1 MREYDI
7 RLETVEK
14 VNRFT
19 ALMGRCPCEADLLSA
34 RYIVNAK
41 SLLGVFSL
49 DLSGPLVLRLHGQPD
64 AGLAVRDGE
73 RGRILE
79 GEGDGPLGLGTLLL
93 LP

>member
-7 RLETVEK
+7 CLETVEK

-19 ALMGRCPCEADLLSA
+19 HLHQSTDDLMGRCPCEADLLSA

-64 AGLAVRDGE
+64 AGLEEALREYGSPRTCSPQQERD
-73 RGRILE
+73 
-79 GEGDGPLGLGTLLL
+79 
-93 LP
+93 

>member
-64 AGLAVRDGE
+64 AGLEEALREYGSPRTCSPQQE
-73 RGRILE
+73 RN
-79 GEGDGPLGLGTLLL
+79 
-93 LP
+93 